1 MTQVTNVTVSFNAV
15 GNREDLSDMIYNVD
29 PTDTPIVTAVKSSKA
44 TAVLHEWQTDTLDAA
59 SGTNQ
64 VQEGATVA
72 ATAFTAT
79 VRESNTCE
87 IAQKAFAVSGT
98 QMAVRPAGRKDE
110 LAYQALKAT
119 KALRRD
125 IEKSLFGVN
134 TAETTNANTTARKAG
149 AFETWITSNVSRA
162 GDGAS
167 GSRGNSTATDGT
179 QRAFDESLVKQVLAL
194 AWDNGGDPDCIF
206 LGSFNK
212 QVYSGFAGNATRFK
226 TAEDRTLVATID
238 VYQSDFGEIRVYP
251 SRWSRSRTALL
262 IQKEFVGVAWLRPV
276 HQVELAKTGDAELR
290 EVIGEYTLEVLNE
303 KAHGVVADLTTS

>member
-1 MTQVTNVTVSFNAV
+1 MTQVTNVQVTFNTV
-15 GNREDLSDMIYNVD
+15 GNREDLADIIYNVD
-29 PTDTPIVTAVKSSKA
+29 PTDTPIVTAVGSTKS

-59 SGTNQ
+59 VGTNQ
-64 VQEGATVA
+64 VQEGATVS

-98 QMAVRPAGRKDE
+98 QLALRPAGRKDE

-125 IEKSLFGVN
+125 IEMSLFGVN
-134 TAETTNANTTARKAG
+134 TAETVNANTTAHKAG
-149 AFETWITSNVSRA
+149 AYETWITSNVSRA
-162 GDGAS
+162 GDGSS
-167 GSRGNSTATDGT
+167 GSRGNTAATDGT
-179 QRAFDESLVKQVLAL
+179 QRAFDESLMKQVLASC
-194 AWDNGGDPDCIF
+194 WGNGGDPDCVF

-238 VYQSDFGEIRVYP
+238 VYQSDFGEVRVYP
-251 SRWSRSRTALL
+251 SRQSRSRSALV
-262 IQKEFVGVAWLRPV
+262 IQKDMVAVAWLRPV
-276 HQVELAKTGDAELR
+276 FQQEIAKTGDAEIRQVL
-290 EVIGEYTLEVLNE
+290 GEYTLEMRNE
-303 KAHGVVADLTTS
+303 KACGVVADLTTS